1 MKIKK
6 KILILG
12 GYGFLGSNLYR
23 SLKDI
28 HYVFRYGNFSKK
40 KEISLSG
47 LKKIKKNFDIIIHS
61 AGGSSVTQS
70 ILDPKEDKK
79 KKVGSTRT
87 LMKFIKKKKIKP
99 KLIFISSAAVF
110 GNSIKKKIKRPISPY
125 GKHKL
130 KSEKLLINFAKK
142 NKLELNIIRFFS
154 LYGEGLK
161 KQLLWDVL
169 SKLKKNFFIFN
180 GSGEELRS
188 WMHVNDAVKIVNL
201 ILFNSLKKISIIN
214 APGHNAFT
222 NKDVINKI
230 YKYLHVKEKPIF
242 NNIPRKGDPKIL
254 VCDNKDLKML
264 DWKQSVDFSLGLKK
278 YIAWFKKK

>member
-79 KKVGSTRT
+79 K
-87 LMKFIKKKKIKP
+87 
-99 KLIFISSAAVF
+99 
-110 GNSIKKKIKRPISPY
+110 NSR
-125 GKHKL
+125 
-130 KSEKLLINFAKK
+130 
-142 NKLELNIIRFFS
+142 
-154 LYGEGLK
+154 
-161 KQLLWDVL
+161 
-169 SKLKKNFFIFN
+169 
-180 GSGEELRS
+180 
-188 WMHVNDAVKIVNL
+188 
-201 ILFNSLKKISIIN
+201 
-214 APGHNAFT
+214 
-222 NKDVINKI
+222 INKNADEI
-230 YKYLHVKEKPIF
+230 YQRNKNQTKI
-242 NNIPRKGDPKIL
+242 NIYIK
-254 VCDNKDLKML
+254 CSCF
-264 DWKQSVDFSLGLKK
+264 WK
-278 YIAWFKKK
+278 

>member
-12 GYGFLGSNLYR
+12 GYGFLGSNLYK

-40 KEISLSG
+40 KKISLYG
-47 LKKIKKNFDIIIHS
+47 LKKIKKIFDIIIHS
-61 AGGSSVTQS
+61 AGGSSVAQS

-79 KKVGSTRT
+79 KTVGSTRT
-87 LMKFIKKKKIKP
+87 LMKFIKETKIKP

-110 GNSIKKKIKRPISPY
+110 GNSMKKKKRPISPY
-125 GKHKL
+125 GKHKV

-169 SKLKKNFFIFN
+169 CKLEKNFFIFN
-180 GSGEELRS
+180 GSGKELRS
-188 WMHVNDAVKIVNL
+188 WMHISDAVKIINL
-201 ILFNSLKKISIIN
+201 ILFNSLKKINIIN
-214 APGHNAFT
+214 APGH
-222 NKDVINKI
+222 DVLTIKEVVNKI
-230 YKYLHVKEKPIF
+230 YKYLHVKKKPIF
-242 NNIPRKGDPKIL
+242 NNIPRKGDPKIQ
-254 VCDNKDLKML
+254 VHDNNDLKL
-264 DWKQSVDFSLGLKK
+264 LGWKQSVDFSSGLKK
-278 YIAWFKKK
+278 YIEWFKKQ